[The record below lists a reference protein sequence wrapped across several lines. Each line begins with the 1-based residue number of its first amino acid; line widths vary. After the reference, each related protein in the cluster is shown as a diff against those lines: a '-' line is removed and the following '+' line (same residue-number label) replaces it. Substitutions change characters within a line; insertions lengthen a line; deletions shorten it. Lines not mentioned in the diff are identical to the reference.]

1 MDIKQSLAGTNKK
14 KRWPMPLAIILSLS
28 LVVGFASTFSD
39 GDASINRNELLLADV
54 NSGPLKLTV
63 SGFGQL
69 RSKYSRFITAR
80 YQAQVEQVFHLPG
93 SRVEKD
99 TVILRLSNPTL
110 EQQLNRARLTLAR
123 QKANF
128 EALKLSQKSE
138 KLNLEANLTLL
149 ESELAN
155 ANLRAEAEQKL
166 IEQGIVSTLDY
177 KRSQLAVSQL
187 SKRVSLAKQQL
198 SQASDLHNQRL
209 QVERELM
216 REFELSFNAAQQ
228 DVDKLNVTAGINGML
243 QAVNVEQGQSVQMGA
258 PLAVVGSEHQLLADL
273 NVPERE
279 ASRIEV
285 GQKATVNTFAGTVSA
300 VVNRINPIV
309 SDGRITVELEL
320 TGTLPSNARPQ
331 LTIEGDIVT
340 DELNHTLYVRR
351 PSFVSGDTQNHI
363 FILNPDENQLV
374 KTQVEFGKLA
384 GDNIVINSGANAGD
398 TLVISDSSDFK
409 HLQTITI
416 TNN

>member
-1 MDIKQSLAGTNKK
+1 MDIKQSLAGKNKK
-14 KRWPMPLAIILSLS
+14 KRWPLPLAIVMSLI
-28 LVVGFASTFSD
+28 LVVGFTAAFTDTSPTIERS
-39 GDASINRNELLLADV
+39 ELLIAEV
-54 NSGPLKLTV
+54 KRGPIELTV
-63 SGFGQL
+63 SGYGQL

-80 YQAQVEQVFHLPG
+80 YQAQVEEIFHLPG
-93 SRVEKD
+93 SRVKKD
-99 TVILRLSNPTL
+99 TVILRLSNPNL

-149 ESELAN
+149 ESEFAN
-155 ANLRAEAEQKL
+155 ANLRAEAEHKL

-198 SQASDLHNQRL
+198 SQANELHNQRL

-216 REFELSFNAAQQ
+216 REFELSFNAAQL

-243 QAVNVEQGQSVQMGA
+243 QAVNVEQGQSVQTGA
-258 PLAVVGSEHQLLADL
+258 ALAVVGSEHQLLADL

-279 ASRIEV
+279 ASQIQAK
-285 GQKATVNTFAGTVSA
+285 QKAVINTFAGTVSA

-309 SDGRITVELEL
+309 NDGRITVELEL
-320 TGTLPSNARPQ
+320 TGDLPNNARPA
-331 LTIEGDIVT
+331 LTIEGDIIT
-340 DELNHTLYVRR
+340 DSLESALYVRR
-351 PSFVSGDTQNHI
+351 PSSLAGNANNHI
-363 FILNPDENQLV
+363 FVLHSISNQLI

-384 GDNIVINSGANAGD
+384 GENIVIHQGVTAGD
-398 TLVISDSSDFK
+398 KLVISDSAEFK
-409 HLQTITI
+409 HLKNITI